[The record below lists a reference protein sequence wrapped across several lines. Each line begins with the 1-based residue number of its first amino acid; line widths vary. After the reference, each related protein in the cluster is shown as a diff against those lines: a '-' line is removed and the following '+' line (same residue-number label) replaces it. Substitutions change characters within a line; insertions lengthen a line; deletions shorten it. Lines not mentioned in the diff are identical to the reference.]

1 MKRIWLLLLIVIL
14 SGCRRTMTPA
24 ETFDDVIAYPEYTGK
39 TIIEYT
45 EDESTELVEE
55 YTKYLYVGE
64 DIAEIH
70 EQRYYFKY
78 DSTIENVSESFAE
91 AISNYKT
98 MSKTELEA
106 SVNENGFT
114 NVSCEYNIND
124 VNIYCIDEAEDTYTV
139 SWNDETYEFTII
151 STDYISD
158 LNYLMDDLIEEWK
171 YIENV
176 VIYKQ

>member
-114 NVSCEYNIND
+114 NVSCVLMKQKILIPL
-124 VNIYCIDEAEDTYTV
+124 VGMMKHM
-139 SWNDETYEFTII
+139 SLQLFQQII
-151 STDYISD
+151 FPI
-158 LNYLMDDLIEEWK
+158 
-171 YIENV
+171 
-176 VIYKQ
+176 